1 MSNEWSNDAT
11 TSLTLPTGATDPDQR
26 IVLDGTSDTI
36 LIYDNTGALIASIA
50 ANAGTDGFG
59 NSYPAGI
66 SSTSGI
72 ISQSI
77 ILLYNGTPTLNNMV
91 LSLTAGGGTDSF
103 GNIYQAG
110 FTIYDG
116 TSGTPVRNIDISGL
130 DTIGASTSSQFVID
144 PINGKIQFYDSTGL
158 LTGQIISSNGAIIFY
173 TSTTTTVSYQANTT
187 FVVPANITSL
197 KVEAW
202 GGGGGGQYGSGAG
215 GGGGEYAQEP
225 ALAVTPGES
234 LTLTMSVGGAGGTSS
249 SPHGVNAI
257 STTVKRGTTT
267 LVTAHGG
274 QGSSS
279 ATTLGGTGS
288 TNTIHFNGGG
298 SHANTTGLSQGGAG
312 GGESGWSGGPG
323 NNGSS
328 NSGSTG
334 GAGGSGTAG
343 YNGGNGGNG
352 TGTTGTAGQNAP
364 TSDTAGGGGAGG
376 SGSSSGSNGGKGGRG
391 QVRIT
396 YTNTATIEVSIAAV
410 AGTDQFGNSY
420 PKGIQIGVPGSTR
433 FFIDPSGPTMTGY
446 NSSNQITSQWSSSTG
461 SAYYLDNTNLR
472 FLGVSVGNASTAG
485 SGILAGNITSAGSLP
500 TTAQQNAAGFVVM
513 AGDNAGF
520 NQTVINTGATGSSE
534 PVFVEMDSGTFPSG
548 DLITTSNPGFIISSG
563 FGSSGPTMCITDGAW
578 TYGNGGG
585 YVGWQTPVYN
595 SGWAGNTT
603 IGTTTGF
610 HTLQFR
616 RDAMDNLV
624 VVGSFKCTS
633 SSAGSSVCNFFTN
646 GPALGSGP
654 TAGQAFPVVKNDGGT
669 ITNTWMYISAAGNLN
684 INSNLGSSVTNG
696 AVYFIN
702 ATIPLNNL
710 D

>member
-11 TSLTLPTGATDPDQR
+11 TSLTLPTGATNPDQR
-26 IVLDGTSDTI
+26 IVLDGATDTI

-77 ILLYNGTPTLNNMV
+77 ILLYNGTPALNNMV
-91 LSLTAGGGTDSF
+91 LSLTADGGTDSF

-144 PINGKIQFYDSTGL
+144 PINGKIQFYDNTGL

-173 TSTTTTVSYQANTT
+173 TSTTTTVTYNANTT

-267 LVTAHGG
+267 LVQAHGG

-328 NSGSTG
+328 NTGSTG

-376 SGSSSGSNGGKGGRG
+376 SGSVSGSNGGKGGRG

-420 PKGIQIGVPGSTR
+420 PKGIQVGVPGSTR
-433 FFIDPSGPTMTGY
+433 FFIDPTGPTMTSY
-446 NSSNQITSQWSSSTG
+446 NSSSQITSQWSPATG
-461 SAYYLDNTNLR
+461 SATYLDNTNLR

-485 SGILAGNITSAGSLP
+485 SGILAGNISSAGSLP
-500 TTAQQNAAGFVVM
+500 TTAQQNAAGFMVM
-513 AGDNAGF
+513 AGDNSGF
-520 NQTVINTGATGSSE
+520 NQAVLNTGATGTSE
-534 PVFVEMDSGTFPSG
+534 PAFLEIDSGTFPAGGAMTPGVSPQFVIASG
-548 DLITTSNPGFIISSG
+548 LAA
-563 FGSSGPTMCITDGAW
+563 SGPTFCVTDGAW
-578 TYGNGGG
+578 VYGGGGG
-585 YVGWQTPVYN
+585 YVGWQTPTYN
-595 SGWAGNTT
+595 ANWAGSTT
-603 IGTTTGF
+603 YTGTACQS
-610 HTLQFR
+610 LRFR
-616 RDAMDNLV
+616 IDAEDNLWLE
-624 VVGSFKCTS
+624 GAFKCTGA
-633 SSAGSSVCNFFTN
+633 AGASVFALPSGSFDTAKTHFFPVLEHTAAATFLTGGGN
-646 GPALGSGP
+646 VS
-654 TAGQAFPVVKNDGGT
+654 TAGNF
-669 ITNTWMYISAAGNLN
+669 N
-684 INSNLGSSVTNG
+684 INLGANFTRNNG
-696 AVYFIN
+696 DEFYVN
-702 ATIPLNNL
+702 AKVPMGHIT
-710 D
+710 